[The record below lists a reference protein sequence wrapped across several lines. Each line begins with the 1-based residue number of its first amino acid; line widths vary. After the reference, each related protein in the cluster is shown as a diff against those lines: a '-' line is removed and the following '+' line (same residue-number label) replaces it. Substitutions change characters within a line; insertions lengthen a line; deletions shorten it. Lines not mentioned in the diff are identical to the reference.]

1 MPTQHFPGLA
11 PPGGAPTRTCLPS
24 PRAPCGLGR
33 ARVGPC
39 KNLASD
45 SAGSQSRGHL
55 GRTLVFV
62 SQVGTD
68 LEAQWSWS
76 HEVRVGW
83 GNASGTPSPTP
94 LPTQELL
101 HYQAALLTLLCN

>member
-1 MPTQHFPGLA
+1 M
-11 PPGGAPTRTCLPS
+11 
-24 PRAPCGLGR
+24 
-33 ARVGPC
+33 
-39 KNLASD
+39 
-45 SAGSQSRGHL
+45 
-55 GRTLVFV
+55 

-76 HEVRVGW
+76 HEVGGW

-101 HYQAALLTLLCN
+101 HYQAALLTLLYN